1 MHLLPLLYVW
11 TYCRIKG
18 LGKNDGDGRL
28 SVGKATLKA
37 GWALRY
43 GMTPV
48 GFVGWTSP
56 HGAPPS
62 LEAQAAALLRV
73 FAETPMTAGGT
84 GPGTL
89 RINTRPWSQV
99 YVDGRLI
106 GNTPQMNISLPAG
119 SHRVTLVNP
128 DFNIRQSVS
137 VTIEAGQV
145 TTRVLTLD
153 RPE

>member
-1 MHLLPLLYVW
+1 MGGSAV
-11 TYCRIKG
+11 
-18 LGKNDGDGRL
+18 
-28 SVGKATLKA
+28 
-37 GWALRY
+37 
-43 GMTPV
+43 TP
-48 GFVGWTSP
+48 
-56 HGAPPS
+56 PP
-62 LEAQAAALLRV
+62 
-73 FAETPMTAGGT
+73 AETPMSGGT

-137 VTIEAGQV
+137 VNIEAGQV

>member
-1 MHLLPLLYVW
+1 
-11 TYCRIKG
+11 
-18 LGKNDGDGRL
+18 
-28 SVGKATLKA
+28 
-37 GWALRY
+37 
-43 GMTPV
+43 MTV
-48 GFVGWTSP
+48 S
-56 HGAPPS
+56 APIARPS
-62 LEAQAAALLRV
+62 LSDR
-73 FAETPMTAGGT
+73 FAG
-84 GPGTL
+84 L
-89 RINTRPWSQV
+89 H
-99 YVDGRLI
+99 RLI